1 MPQMKISAHKK
12 IIEVIICFLNLR
24 FFASDRWAKNGREEE
39 AQRFTIIFS
48 TLNAILMMTRGGGGK
63 KSFPL
68 RQHKK
73 ASSSVSHSLLYSS
86 PSSHLFVVLLFF
98 CCCWCCCRY
107 LNNQLTHGLS
117 EREKKVFWNVVQFL
131 FTRCTDG
138 RSVEGKKL
146 QKREEN

>member
-1 MPQMKISAHKK
+1 MKISAHKK

-39 AQRFTIIFS
+39 AQRYTIIFS

-73 ASSSVSHSLLYSS
+73 ASSSVLCYTLVHLRICSLYYCSS
-86 PSSHLFVVLLFF
+86 AAVDAVVD
-98 CCCWCCCRY
+98 
-107 LNNQLTHGLS
+107 T
-117 EREKKVFWNVVQFL
+117 
-131 FTRCTDG
+131 
-138 RSVEGKKL
+138 
-146 QKREEN
+146 